1 MKSIL
6 FYLVI
11 LCSVFNGFQ
20 SSASIGWKKL
30 PAGARVSAN
39 KSGITIPHIYYSVDM
54 AAVRQQLNTTIS
66 STADKQLIDLPM
78 PDGSIRMFRIWSA
91 PILAEVMAAK
101 YPSIRTYNAEAI
113 DNRNITA
120 KIDFTEYGL
129 HVIIFDGVNIALIDQ
144 DGAPAEGICRLH
156 LKQDEVR
163 PKGKLLACAQGGT
176 GINSIHQIP
185 DIGHKS
191 AQRISNGTELRTYRL
206 ALACDHQYAQTVTG
220 SSNPTIAEVLSK
232 MVTTM
237 NRVNGVYEREFSVT
251 MQMVPNEDTLI
262 WTTENGSKNGYDTF
276 SLVDNLAG
284 RCLPINQAV
293 CDKRIGSDNYDIGH
307 LFTTG
312 AGGYSQIGV
321 VCQYGYKA
329 MSVTGE
335 ASPEGDGFDIDY
347 VCHEMGHEFNADH
360 TFNSEDGFCG
370 GGNINLPTAYEP
382 GSGSTIMA
390 YAGICNPD
398 DIQPHTDA
406 YFHAKSLM
414 QIQDFITTLGNSC
427 AVRTPT
433 GNVPVSLPAFSA
445 SYPIPY
451 LTPFELTAPQPTNTV
466 SDTSI
471 TWCWEEYDLGDGGK
485 SFKNTHLSGPIF
497 RSFNPSRS
505 PTRIFPRD
513 TMVLKGVLSEVGT
526 EARQSEKVPDVA
538 RSLNFI
544 LSVRD
549 VLNGKGCI
557 MVPDDRIHLD
567 AINTGVGFSVS
578 NFNDSTKTYVG
589 GTGQI
594 LNWIVAKTNEAPIS
608 CGYVNVYLSI
618 DGGYTWP
625 YYLDSLPNT
634 GSGYIQLPNP
644 DTAITRAR
652 LKVKGA
658 GNVFFNV
665 NKYNFKIS
673 HSEGTGDDATI
684 YPVPTKSVLNITS
697 GNKGLLNYVIYNSV
711 GQTVGRGLVNGKTA
725 IQVDNMARGV
735 YLIRFFDSAN
745 NPIVRKFVLD

>member
-1 MKSIL
+1 MKCIL
-6 FYLVI
+6 FYLV
-11 LCSVFNGFQ
+11 LFCSVFTGFQ
-20 SSASIGWKKL
+20 ASANIGWKKL
-30 PAGARVSAN
+30 PAGSRVSTN
-39 KSGITIPHIYYSVDM
+39 NSLLYIPHAYYSVDM
-54 AAVRQQLNTTIS
+54 AVVRQQLNATT
-66 STADKQLIDLPM
+66 STAFENQLIDLPM
-78 PDGSIRMFRIWSA
+78 ADGSIRMFRIWST
-91 PILAEVMAAK
+91 PILSDVLASK
-101 YPSIRTYNAEAI
+101 YPSISTYNAEAV

-129 HVIIFDGVNIALIDQ
+129 HAIIFDGVNIALIDQ
-144 DGAPAEGICRLH
+144 DGDPAEGICRFH
-156 LKQDEVR
+156 LKKDEVR

-176 GINSIHQIP
+176 GTNASHQIP
-185 DIGHKS
+185 DIGLKS

-206 ALACDHQYAQTVTG
+206 ALACDHQYAQTVTS
-220 SSNPTIAEVLSK
+220 SSNPTIAQVLSK

-251 MQMVPNEDTLI
+251 MQLVPNEDTLI
-262 WTTENGSKNGYDTF
+262 WTTEYGSKNGHDTF
-276 SLVDNLAG
+276 SFVDNLAG
-284 RCLPINQAV
+284 SCLPINQVV
-293 CDKRIGSDNYDIGH
+293 CDKRIGNANYDIGH
-307 LFTTG
+307 VFTTG

-321 VCQYGYKA
+321 VCQNGYKA
-329 MSVTGE
+329 MSVTGD
-335 ASPEGDGFDIDY
+335 ASPMGDGFDIDY
-347 VCHEMGHEFNADH
+347 VCHEIGHEFNADH

-406 YFHAKSLM
+406 YFHAISLN
-414 QIQDFITTLGNSC
+414 QIQGFIATLGNSC
-427 AVRTPT
+427 AVRTAT
-433 GNVPVSLPAFSA
+433 GNIPVALPAFSA
-445 SYPIPY
+445 SYSIPY
-451 LTPFELTAPQPTNTV
+451 LTPFELTAQSPTNAIP
-466 SDTSI
+466 DTSI

-485 SFKNTHLSGPIF
+485 SFKNTHLAGPIF
-497 RSFNPSRS
+497 RSYNPSKS

-513 TMVLKGVLSEVGT
+513 TLVLKGILSEVGT
-526 EARQSEKVPDVA
+526 EAHQSEKVPDMA

-549 VLNGKGCI
+549 ILNGNGCI
-557 MVPDDRIHLD
+557 SVPDDRIHLD
-567 AINTGVGFSVS
+567 AVNTGVGFSVS
-578 NFNDSTKTYVG
+578 NFNDSTQTYVG
-589 GTGQI
+589 GTGHL
-594 LNWIVAKTNEAPIS
+594 LNWTVAKTNESPIS
-608 CGYVNVYLSI
+608 CSYVNVYLST

-625 YYLDSLPNT
+625 YHLDSIPNT

-644 DTAITRAR
+644 DTTITQAR

-665 NKYNFKIS
+665 NKYNFKIN

-711 GQTVGRGLVNGKTA
+711 GQTVAKGMVNGKTA
-725 IQVDNMARGV
+725 IQTDNLGRGV
-735 YLIRFFDSAN
+735 YLIKFLDSTNKA
-745 NPIVRKFVLD
+745 IVRKFVLD